1 MKTNKIS
8 VTDYHQRSKHH
19 MQQYANGPDGLDW
32 ATQANPFRE
41 FSGCPQIAL
50 RIHRS
55 DPVHYI

>member
-1 MKTNKIS
+1 MNMNKIS
-8 VTDYHQRSKHH
+8 VTDYHQRSKHR